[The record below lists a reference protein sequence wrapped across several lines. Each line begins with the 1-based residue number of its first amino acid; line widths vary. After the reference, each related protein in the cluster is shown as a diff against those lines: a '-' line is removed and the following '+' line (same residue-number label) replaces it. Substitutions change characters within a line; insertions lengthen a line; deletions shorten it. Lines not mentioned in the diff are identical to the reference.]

1 MDLLKEIRERA
12 RKNPKR
18 IVLPEGE
25 EERTIQATAKI
36 IKEGMA
42 EIVLL
47 GKESEIR
54 DKARSLKVDMGKVRI
69 IEPEK
74 SEKLEDFVNTYCKLR
89 KDKGI
94 GKDEALSVMKE
105 PLFYGAMMVKKGE
118 ADGSVSGAIHT
129 TAETI
134 RPALQIIKTA
144 PGVKKVSSSFLMIL
158 KDKKFGENGTLIF
171 ADCAILPDPNEEE
184 LADIAIASARTAKD
198 LMGCEPRVAMLSFS
212 TKGSAKH
219 ELVDKVR
226 RATEII
232 KKKEPHLLIDGELQA
247 DAALI
252 PEIAS
257 QKAPQSSIAGRANV
271 LIFPDLNSANIG
283 YKLVQRLAGAQ
294 AIGPILQGLAKPVN
308 DLSRGCSVNDIV
320 NLVAITS
327 LQAR

>member
-1 MDLLKEIRERA
+1 MELLREIRERA

-25 EERTIQATAKI
+25 EERTIKATARVL
-36 IKEGMA
+36 KEEIA
-42 EIVLL
+42 EIILL
-47 GKESEIR
+47 GKESKIK
-54 DKARSLKVDMGKVRI
+54 DKAQSLNVDIGKTRI

-74 SEKLEDFVNTYCKLR
+74 SEQLEDYANTYGELR
-89 KDKGI
+89 KEKGI
-94 GKDEALSVMKE
+94 SKEEALSIMKE
-105 PLFYGAMMVKKGE
+105 PLFYGAMMVKRGE
-118 ADGSVSGAIHT
+118 ADGSISGAVHT
-129 TAETI
+129 TAQTI

-144 PGVKKVSSSFLMIL
+144 IGVKKVSSSFLMIL
-158 KDKKFGENGTLIF
+158 KDKQFGENGILIF

-184 LADIAIASARTAKD
+184 LADIAIASAKTAKD
-198 LMGCEPRVAMLSFS
+198 LMNCEPRVAILSFS

-219 ELVDKVR
+219 KLVDKVV
-226 RATEII
+226 RATEIV
-232 KKKEPHLLIDGELQA
+232 KEKAPGLLVDGELQA
-247 DAALI
+247 DTALM
-252 PEIAS
+252 PEVAF

-308 DLSRGCSVNDIV
+308 DLSRGCSVEDII

-327 LQAR
+327 LQT